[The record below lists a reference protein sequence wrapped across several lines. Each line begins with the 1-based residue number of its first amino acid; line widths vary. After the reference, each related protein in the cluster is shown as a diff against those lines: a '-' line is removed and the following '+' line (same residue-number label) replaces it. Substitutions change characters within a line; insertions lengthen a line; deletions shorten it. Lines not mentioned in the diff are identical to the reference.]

1 MKYDPVI
8 TADDVIRAGACRSG
22 VAKVVHR
29 LADKIAAAMPA
40 SAVMRLVRPS
50 ERQYVRTATATAT
63 ANPEMVMSEM
73 TPSLI
78 AKLARC
84 HADRHQTNGRDQ
96 TADMLR
102 KLADEI
108 ERLSERAALV
118 DELREAIREIQ
129 GALYGEGKSPS
140 DIEKAAVRL
149 NIALAR
155 ADAARGEGG

>member
-1 MKYDPVI
+1 MSNTGDSLVG
-8 TADDVIRAGACRSG
+8 TARELAETHDAQA
-22 VAKVVHR
+22 AKEV
-29 LADKIAAAMPA
+29 LALN
-40 SAVMRLVRPS
+40 V
-50 ERQYVRTATATAT
+50 QWHTATADTLRQCAT
-63 ANPEMVMSEM
+63 
-73 TPSLI
+73 
-78 AKLARC
+78 
-84 HADRHQTNGRDQ
+84 
-96 TADMLR
+96 
-102 KLADEI
+102 EI